1 VELFYG
7 RVGEVYDYSFGFTS
21 FPLFIEFSS
30 SCRDAP
36 LFFTT
41 VRPNRWTGLYKNSSF
56 GFTPFPLFIEF
67 SFSCRDAPQVRP
79 NRWRWSNKGEFPH
92 PHIFPVLVLGRTLG
106 VSLQLD
112 WTVRLDNRI
121 GQPKLE

>member
-1 VELFYG
+1 VELFYR
-7 RVGEVYDYSFGFTS
+7 RVGEVYDYSFGVIS

-41 VRPNRWTGLYKNSSF
+41 VRPNR
-56 GFTPFPLFIEF
+56 
-67 SFSCRDAPQVRP
+67 R
-79 NRWRWSNKGEFPH
+79 RWSNKGELPH

-106 VSLQLD
+106 AFLQLD
-112 WTVRLDNRI
+112 WTARLDNRI
-121 GQPKLE
+121 GQPKSNESSFAFGADMQSC